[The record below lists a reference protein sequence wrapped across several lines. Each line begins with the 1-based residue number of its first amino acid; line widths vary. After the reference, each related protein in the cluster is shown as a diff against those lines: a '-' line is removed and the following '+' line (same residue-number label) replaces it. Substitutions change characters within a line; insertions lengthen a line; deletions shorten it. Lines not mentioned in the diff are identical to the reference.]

1 MIQTHSIDPDVEKAA
16 RTAQEIIAEV
26 LAKLPV
32 ATEFDYGGHELQVGE
47 YDVCQRCTQPIA
59 EAQAAEKTL
68 LTAAELLDDEA
79 VRENVRLAARL
90 FHVEAEAAV
99 IRAELHNGLDTENIL
114 NEVLKFQY
122 ERQINDDY
130 SHTHHGGAR

>member
-16 RTAQEIIAEV
+16 RTAGEIITDL
-26 LAKLPV
+26 LANLPL

-79 VRENVRLAARL
+79 VRENIRLAAQL
-90 FHVEAEAAV
+90 FHAEAEAAV
-99 IRAELHNGLDTENIL
+99 IRAELHNGLGTETIL
-114 NEVLKFQY
+114 NKVLTFQY
-122 ERQINDDY
+122 ERRVNDDY
-130 SHTHHGGAR
+130 SHSHHGGKE